1 MADRPILYT
10 LLGLN
15 RAGKLLHVAVL
26 FAATAGIAWW
36 LVVRPQSRFHDEDE
50 MLFRAARHGDVA
62 GIDRSLD
69 AGAQIN
75 VQAPVDGKTAIFR
88 AAVFGHADAVREL
101 LKRGAD
107 VERRGNDGRT
117 VLEVVASARAEEHD
131 PARAKALDA
140 VASALRSVQP

>member
-1 MADRPILYT
+1 MADHPVLCT

-15 RAGKLLHVAVL
+15 RAGKLQYVAVL
-26 FAATAGIAWW
+26 VAATAGLAWW
-36 LVVRPQSRFHDEDE
+36 FLLRPQSRFHDEDE
-50 MLFRAARHGDVA
+50 VLFRAARHGDVA

-69 AGAQIN
+69 SGAQIN
-75 VQAPVDGKTAIFR
+75 VPAPVDGKTAIFR

-107 VERRGNDGRT
+107 VELRGNDGRT
-117 VLEVVASARAEEHD
+117 VLEVVTGAREEERD
-131 PARAKALDA
+131 PARAKALDE